1 MPTYTQK
8 SRLIH
13 LDTPLGKDVLLLQAL
28 SGHEGISRL
37 FRFSLEL
44 LSENHSV
51 SFKDIIGKQV
61 TIALHLPGDDE
72 RFWNGY
78 VSHFAC
84 GSGDNRFSYY
94 RAEIVPWL
102 WFLTRTADCQIFQQK
117 TIPEI
122 IKKVFQDH
130 GFQDFQDRTQASY
143 PQREYVVQY
152 RETDFNFVSRLMEE
166 AGIFYFFEHDQN
178 THKLVFADKP
188 QAHKNCPVQHKVRFN
203 YTPGGTFLKEDLVQS
218 WGTEQE
224 LRPGKY
230 ALTDYNFQ
238 TPNTSLMANVQT
250 VAEIGGN
257 TKYEIYDYP
266 GIHINKSE
274 GDTVTKLRMEE
285 EEAVHHLITG
295 SSNCRSFASGYKFH
309 LDEHPRKDQNGD
321 YVLTEVTHSAS
332 AGDSYSG
339 SGNGAGETYTN
350 HFTCI
355 PAAVPFRPQ
364 RLTPKPVVQG
374 LHTAVVVGPA
384 GEEIYPDKYGRV
396 KVQFHWDRLGK
407 KDENSS
413 CWVRVSQPWAGKNWG
428 AINIPRIGQEV
439 IVDFLEGDPDRPII
453 TGRVYNDDQMP
464 PYALP
469 DHKTRSTFMSR
480 STKTGASGNYN
491 EFRFEDKIGSEQI
504 FLNAEK
510 DMDHRVE
517 NDSREFIGNN
527 RHLIVTT
534 NQQELVGGDKHG
546 HVKGVH
552 QEKIDKDMSHEV
564 LANRM
569 EKVGSDMSLEV
580 MANRKE
586 RINKD
591 MSLEVVANRME
602 KVGNDMSLQVGANR
616 KEVIGSDMSLQ
627 VSSNRM
633 EQVGANFS
641 IQVGGDCKEDISGS
655 RSLQVGSDRHEKI
668 GSLYAVESGQE
679 IHLKGGMK
687 VIIEAGM
694 QLSLVGPGGFVDIGP
709 AGVTI
714 QGMLVKINSGGS
726 AGSGSGVSPK
736 SPDSPKAADPPV
748 PPDPPVAPLDPDTA
762 DDGSKGNKMN

>member
-1 MPTYTQK
+1 MPYTQEK
-8 SRLIH
+8 RLITI
-13 LDTPLGKDVLLLQAL
+13 DSPLGKDALLLRSF
-28 SGHEGISRL
+28 SGQEGISEL
-37 FRFSLEL
+37 FRFSADL
-44 LSENHSV
+44 LSENHSI
-51 SFKDIIGKQV
+51 SHKDIVGKQV
-61 TIALHLPGDDE
+61 TLHVHHTDDDI
-72 RFWNGY
+72 RHWNGF
-78 VSHFAC
+78 VSRFAC
-84 GSGDNRFSYY
+84 TGGDNRFSNYH
-94 RAEIVPWL
+94 AEIVPWL
-102 WFLTRTADCQIFQQK
+102 WFLTRTADCQIYQQK

-130 GFQDFQDRTQASY
+130 GLQDFQDRTQSSY
-143 PQREYVVQY
+143 PKREYVVQY

-166 AGIFYFFEHDQN
+166 AGIFYFFEHDQS
-178 THKLVFADKP
+178 THKLIFADKP
-188 QAHKNCPVQHKVRFN
+188 QVHKNCPVQHKVRFN
-203 YTPGGTFLKEDLVQS
+203 YTPGGTFLKEDVVES
-218 WGTEQE
+218 WGAEQE

-230 ALTDYNFQ
+230 AVTDYNFQ

-266 GIHINKSE
+266 GIHTNKSE

-332 AGDSYSG
+332 VGDSYSG
-339 SGNGAGETYTN
+339 SGNGGGETYTN

-374 LHTAVVVGPA
+374 LQTAVVVGPA

-396 KVQFHWDRLGK
+396 KLQFHWDRLGK

-469 DHKTRSTFMSR
+469 DHKTRSTLMSR
-480 STKTGASGNYN
+480 STKTGSSPNYN
-491 EFRFEDKIGSEQI
+491 ELRFEDKIGSEQI

-564 LANRM
+564 IANRM

-591 MSLEVVANRME
+591 MSLEVIANRFE
-602 KVGNDMSLQVGANR
+602 K
-616 KEVIGSDMSLQ
+616 IGSNASLT
-627 VSSNRM
+627 VGSNRM
-633 EQVGANFS
+633 EQ
-641 IQVGGDCKEDISGS
+641 IGGDT
-655 RSLQVGSDRHEKI
+655 SLQVSGNQKEQIGGDLSISVSGNRNEQLGGNRSLVVGGNRFEQVGSNHI
-668 GSLYAVESGQE
+668 VEAGQE

-694 QLSLVGPGGFVDIGP
+694 QISLVGPGGFVDIGP

-714 QGMLVKINSGGS
+714 QGTLVRINSGGA
-726 AGSGSGVSPK
+726 AGSGSSASPK
-736 SPDSPKAADPPV
+736 SPDSPKAPDPPV